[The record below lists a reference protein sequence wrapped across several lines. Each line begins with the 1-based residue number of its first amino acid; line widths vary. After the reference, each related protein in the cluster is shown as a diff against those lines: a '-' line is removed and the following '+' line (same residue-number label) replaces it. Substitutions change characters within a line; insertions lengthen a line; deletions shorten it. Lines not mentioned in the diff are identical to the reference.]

1 MKSISLATALSV
13 SALFFSAPVHA
24 GETNLNKDGQTIS
37 LYCNNSGC
45 FVQNGAEGWTNVS
58 QNRRK
63 LGPGGSRNFKKWER
77 AYKKEGWK
85 GA

>member
-1 MKSISLATALSV
+1 MKSIAFAAAFT
-13 SALFFSAPVHA
+13 FSAMFVGGPVLA

-37 LYCNNSGC
+37 LYCNGDGC
-45 FVQNGAEGWTNVS
+45 FVQSGAEGWTNVS
-58 QNRRK
+58 DNRRK
-63 LGPGGSRNFKKWER
+63 LGPGGAKNFKKWER